1 MKICVTGA
9 AGFVGSH
16 LAERLL
22 SEGHEVVGIDAMLDY
37 YSLDIKKLNA
47 SDVEQKGGKMANI
60 DLASD
65 DLAEVLSGVEVVFHL
80 AAQPGISDHVPFDP
94 YVRNNLVATHRLLE
108 SLKTSASLKGFV
120 NISTSSV
127 YGQHATDNEETPPKP
142 TSYYGVTKLAAEQ
155 LVLSYQREKQ
165 FPAFSMRLFSV
176 YGPRERPEKLYPRLI
191 KSILNNTPFPLYEG
205 SEFHSRTFT
214 YIDDILD
221 GFVAALNNLDQCIG
235 EIFNIGSD
243 IEITTQ
249 RGIEIIEEILGKKAI
264 IERLPKRAGDQLKT
278 HADITKIHGRLGYQP
293 KTPPEVGLAKE
304 VEWYKNR
311 IHGKIDYV

>member
-22 SEGHEVVGIDAMLDY
+22 SEGHEVIGIDAMLDY
-37 YSLDIKKLNA
+37 YSREIKKLNA
-47 SDVEQKGGKMANI
+47 ADVEQKGGKMAYV
-60 DLASD
+60 DLAAD
-65 DLAEVLSGVEVVFHL
+65 DLAQVLSGVEVVFHL

-94 YVRNNLVATHRLLE
+94 YVRNNVIATHRLLE
-108 SLKTSASLKGFV
+108 SLKNSASLKGFV

-155 LVLSYQREKQ
+155 LVLSYQREKK

-176 YGPRERPEKLYPRLI
+176 YGPRERPEKLYPKLI

-205 SEFHSRTFT
+205 SEYHTRTFT

-221 GFVAALNNLDQCIG
+221 GFMAALENLDACIG
-235 EIFNIGSD
+235 EIFNIGSQV
-243 IEITTQ
+243 EITTA
-249 RGIEIIEEILGKKAI
+249 RGIEIIEDILGKKAV

-278 HADITKIHGRLGYQP
+278 HADITKIHERLGYSP
-293 KTPPEVGLAKE
+293 KTSPEAGLAKE